1 MEGVWRSRNGGDQ
14 PAMRIESRI
23 KSAADSLLRANFSA

>member
-1 MEGVWRSRNGGDQ
+1 MEGVRRGRTRDDR